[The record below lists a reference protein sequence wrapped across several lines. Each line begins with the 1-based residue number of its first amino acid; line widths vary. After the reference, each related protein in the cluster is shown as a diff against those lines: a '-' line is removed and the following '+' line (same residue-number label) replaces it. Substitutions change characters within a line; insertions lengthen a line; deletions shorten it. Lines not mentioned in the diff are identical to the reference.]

1 MFVKEGNAMSKK
13 GTILIVVVLSLAVLV
28 QYSQGKDYP
37 TKPIEIVCPYTP
49 GGTTDLMSRLIA
61 DIAPKYLG
69 QPLIVVN
76 KPGGA
81 GSIAAA
87 DVISS
92 KPDGY
97 KLVILSNFFQA
108 INVKTQKVPFDP
120 SHVVPIANF
129 MEIKHGLCVRGD
141 SPWKTLGDL
150 LDYARKNPGKLR
162 WSHHGRGGTIHIIPL
177 LIFKKAGAETIDVPY
192 KGAPEHL
199 SALLGG
205 HVDASSNVY
214 DVIKDH
220 LKAGKVRLL
229 VFYSDRRFS
238 EPHDVPSAVEL
249 GFTEVGKLATL
260 FGLYVHKDTPE
271 EIKKNLIEASKK
283 IFEDPEFKKGME
295 KLGQEP
301 KYGGPE
307 FINESIKKGEEV
319 GVPIIKELGL
329 YIGK

>member
-1 MFVKEGNAMSKK
+1 MCKK
-13 GTILIVVVLSLAVLV
+13 GFILIFVTLSFALFL
-28 QYSQGKDYP
+28 QENLHGKEYP
-37 TKPIEIVCPYTP
+37 AKPIEIICPYTP

-69 QPLIVVN
+69 QPLIVIN

-97 KLVILSNFFQA
+97 KLAILSNFFQA

-120 SHVVPIANF
+120 SHIVPIANF
-129 MEIKHGLCVRGD
+129 MEIKHGLCVKGD

-220 LKAGKVRLL
+220 LRTGAVRLL

-238 EPHDVPSAVEL
+238 DPSDVPNAVEL
-249 GFTEVGKLATL
+249 GFTEVGKMATL
-260 FGLYVHKDTPE
+260 FGLYAHKDTPE
-271 EIKKNLIEASKK
+271 EIKKILVDASKK
-283 IFEDPEFKKGME
+283 IYDDPEFKKGME
-295 KLGQEP
+295 KFGQEP
-301 KYGGPE
+301 RYGGPE
-307 FINESIKKGEEV
+307 FIKESIKKGEEV

-329 YIGK
+329 YIGR

>member
-1 MFVKEGNAMSKK
+1 MFKK
-13 GTILIVVVLSLAVLV
+13 GSILIFVIFTFALFLQENL
-28 QYSQGKDYP
+28 YGKEYP
-37 TKPIEIVCPYTP
+37 AKPIEIICPYTP
-49 GGTTDLMSRLIA
+49 GGTTDLMSRLMA

-69 QPLIVVN
+69 QPLIVIN

-81 GSIAAA
+81 GSVAAA

-97 KLVILSNFFQA
+97 KLAILSNFFQA

-120 SHVVPIANF
+120 SHIVPIANF

-141 SPWKTLGDL
+141 SPWKNLGDL
-150 LDYARKNPGKLR
+150 LDHARKNPGKLR

-220 LKAGKVRLL
+220 LRAGSVRLL

-238 EPHDVPSAVEL
+238 DPADVPNAVEL

-260 FGLYVHKDTPE
+260 FGLYAHKDTPE
-271 EIKKNLIEASKK
+271 EIKKILIDASKK
-283 IFEDPEFKKGME
+283 IYDDPEFRKGME
-295 KLGQEP
+295 KMGQEP
-301 KYGGPE
+301 RYGGPE
-307 FINESIKKGEEV
+307 FIKESIKKGEEV